1 LHQDGDHTEPISP
14 FARSICRRSR
24 EWTCESEG
32 AKTRVSAVAA
42 RLPRAI
48 CRAMLDAHSSTLLT
62 HQIGISDL
70 QDGTCLGKRNG
81 VRSARQVQGAVRRWG
96 VLRFPRSVSNGGRR
110 SDVAPAWCD
119 LHGTC
124 IGKRNGVRSARQ
136 VQGAV
141 RRRGVLRFPRSVS
154 NGARDARAARVRAVA
169 ARACDP
175 RTPKVQ
181 HCQNC
186 QTSRTLALERKRPV
200 KPTEVFKVF
209 KVR

>member
-1 LHQDGDHTEPISP
+1 M
-14 FARSICRRSR
+14 A
-24 EWTCESEG
+24 
-32 AKTRVSAVAA
+32 
-42 RLPRAI
+42 
-48 CRAMLDAHSSTLLT
+48 
-62 HQIGISDL
+62 
-70 QDGTCLGKRNG
+70 
-81 VRSARQVQGAVRRWG
+81 
-96 VLRFPRSVSNGGRR
+96 RR
-110 SDVAPAWCD
+110 SDDAPAWFD

-124 IGKRNGVRSARQ
+124 IGKRNDVRSARQ

-154 NGARDARAARVRAVA
+154 NGARARSANERGVA

>member
-1 LHQDGDHTEPISP
+1 M
-14 FARSICRRSR
+14 A
-24 EWTCESEG
+24 
-32 AKTRVSAVAA
+32 
-42 RLPRAI
+42 
-48 CRAMLDAHSSTLLT
+48 
-62 HQIGISDL
+62 
-70 QDGTCLGKRNG
+70 
-81 VRSARQVQGAVRRWG
+81 
-96 VLRFPRSVSNGGRR
+96 RR

-136 VQGAV
+136 VLQGAV

-154 NGARDARAARVRAVA
+154 NGARARSASERGVA
-169 ARACDP
+169 ARACDR

>member
-1 LHQDGDHTEPISP
+1 MCKGRFVGGAYSG
-14 FARSICRRSR
+14 SR
-24 EWTCESEG
+24 DP
-32 AKTRVSAVAA
+32 SAMA
-42 RLPRAI
+42 
-48 CRAMLDAHSSTLLT
+48 
-62 HQIGISDL
+62 
-70 QDGTCLGKRNG
+70 
-81 VRSARQVQGAVRRWG
+81 
-96 VLRFPRSVSNGGRR
+96 RR

-154 NGARDARAARVRAVA
+154 NGARARGASERGVA

-200 KPTEVFKVF
+200 TPTEVFKVF
-209 KVR
+209 KVGVPKIGNVPTQTVCASNACASLSICCALLMF

>member
-1 LHQDGDHTEPISP
+1 M
-14 FARSICRRSR
+14 A
-24 EWTCESEG
+24 
-32 AKTRVSAVAA
+32 
-42 RLPRAI
+42 
-48 CRAMLDAHSSTLLT
+48 
-62 HQIGISDL
+62 
-70 QDGTCLGKRNG
+70 
-81 VRSARQVQGAVRRWG
+81 
-96 VLRFPRSVSNGGRR
+96 RR

-154 NGARDARAARVRAVA
+154 NGARARSANERGVA

-209 KVR
+209 KGKVGVPKLGNVPTQTVCASNACAFLSICCALLMFCQNRIGGHTRMHKTFMGVCRSTTRLGSPCKIEAPRPFFQESHLKTKCLWKSGRT

>member
-1 LHQDGDHTEPISP
+1 
-14 FARSICRRSR
+14 
-24 EWTCESEG
+24 
-32 AKTRVSAVAA
+32 
-42 RLPRAI
+42 
-48 CRAMLDAHSSTLLT
+48 M
-62 HQIGISDL
+62 
-70 QDGTCLGKRNG
+70 
-81 VRSARQVQGAVRRWG
+81 
-96 VLRFPRSVSNGGRR
+96 
-110 SDVAPAWCD
+110 
-119 LHGTC
+119 
-124 IGKRNGVRSARQ
+124 
-136 VQGAV
+136 QGAV

-154 NGARDARAARVRAVA
+154 NGARARSANERGVA